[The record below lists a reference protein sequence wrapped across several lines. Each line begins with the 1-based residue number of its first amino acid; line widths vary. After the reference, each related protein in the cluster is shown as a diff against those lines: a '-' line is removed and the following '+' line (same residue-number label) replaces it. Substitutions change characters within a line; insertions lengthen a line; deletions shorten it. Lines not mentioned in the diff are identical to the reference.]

1 MSIDAMVTAGGIPK
15 EDDPLNEFTK
25 GKSKALLDV
34 AGKAMAQWVLD
45 ALGASKSVDNVVVVG
60 LDESSGLTCKKALHF
75 IPNQGAMLNN
85 IIGAARKIAEI
96 NPKAESVLIT
106 SSDIPTITPEMVDW
120 VVAQL
125 NADDDMLF
133 NVVERATME
142 ARFPDS
148 RRTFTKLKGIEVCG
162 GDMNIATMETILA
175 EDSIWPQIA
184 AARKNPLKQA
194 SLIGFDTL
202 LVVLLRLADLDA
214 AVRIASKNLGINGR
228 AIVSPYPEL
237 AMDVDKVHHL
247 ETIRRDLE
255 SSPKQ

>member
-1 MSIDAMVTAGGIPK
+1 MVTAGGIPK
-15 EDDPLNEFTK
+15 ADDPLYEFTK

-34 AGKAMAQWVLD
+34 AGKSMAQWVLD
-45 ALGASKSVDNVVVVG
+45 ALGASTSVENIVVVG

-96 NPKAESVLIT
+96 NPTAENVLIT

-125 NADDDMLF
+125 QADDDMLF

-148 RRTFTKLKGIEVCG
+148 QRTFTKLKGIEVCG
-162 GDMNIATMETILA
+162 GDMNIASMDTILA
-175 EDSIWPQIA
+175 EDSVWPQIA

-202 LVVLLRLADLDA
+202 LVVLLRLADLDGA
-214 AVRIASKNLGINGR
+214 ARIASKNLGIKGR
-228 AIVSPYPEL
+228 AIVAPYPEL

-247 ETIRRDLE
+247 ETIRRDLG